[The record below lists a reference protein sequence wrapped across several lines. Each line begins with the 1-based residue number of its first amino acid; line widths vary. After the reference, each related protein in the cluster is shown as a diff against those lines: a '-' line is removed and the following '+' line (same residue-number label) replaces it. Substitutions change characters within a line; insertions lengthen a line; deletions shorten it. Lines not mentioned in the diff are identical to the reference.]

1 MHHIPAIVMTKK
13 LHLYV
18 LSISEDLILVQ
29 SDYWEY
35 FYCPFKAIFS
45 KTERGSDA
53 TESPILYSLL
63 SQSVLQS
70 ASVSESDSAADSL
83 EN

>member
-45 KTERGSDA
+45 KMDA